1 MGAGQDVANGVGQ
14 DLLGGWSHA
23 CVDSAEGAKESQPH
37 RFFTAASRVD
47 TIMTMPTVATA
58 GFEEQIELHRR
69 ELLAYCYRMTGSP
82 HEAED
87 LLQETFL
94 RAWRGYERL

>member
-1 MGAGQDVANGVGQ
+1 
-14 DLLGGWSHA
+14 
-23 CVDSAEGAKESQPH
+23 
-37 RFFTAASRVD
+37 
-47 TIMTMPTVATA
+47 MTMPTVATA